1 MSKQDRRSNAFSKK
15 GKETLYV
22 RIIKY
27 LMLALYTYGAVF
39 WGSTALLSLLKG
51 AYADFS
57 PPVWVGVCMGV
68 GEALLIVA
76 MVLAAFR
83 RYIFCLLSS
92 AVGAACF
99 LSASGWFVKTAR
111 HEIENRVVPN
121 DLLDLDKRYMY
132 RALPVLAGAVL
143 SLVLAVI
150 CAAGYVRKKK
160 KERVE
165 KESRPV
171 KSITDDD

>member
-1 MSKQDRRSNAFSKK
+1 MSKADRYPKNKK
-15 GKETLYV
+15 EPLYV

-57 PPVWVGVCMGV
+57 PPAWVGVCMGA
-68 GEALLIVA
+68 GEALLIGA
-76 MVLAAFR
+76 MVLTVLKK
-83 RYIFCLLSS
+83 YIFAFLAS
-92 AVGAACF
+92 AAGASCF
-99 LSASGWFVKTAR
+99 LAASGWLVKTAR

-132 RALPVLAGAVL
+132 RAIPVLAGAVL
-143 SLVLAVI
+143 SLLLAAVSI
-150 CAAGYVRKKK
+150 ISSVRKKK
-160 KERVE
+160 QKKAENE
-165 KESRPV
+165 NRPV
-171 KSITDDD
+171 KSIID